1 MRYWGDFM
9 KKYENKKRKGFYIEQ
24 DLLDKLQVCLELD
37 EDCKSINELVNK
49 AIEFYTSFV
58 LTKESEGYILKSFSN
73 VVSAIVQDSEN
84 RMARIY
90 FKLAVELA
98 KLNNV
103 IASNNSIS
111 EEEMNKLQLKCLD
124 EVKRING
131 TISFE
136 DAYKF
141 QNDLK

>member
-1 MRYWGDFM
+1 M
-9 KKYENKKRKGFYIEQ
+9 KKYENKIRKGFYIEQ
-24 DLLDKLQVCLELD
+24 ELLDKLQICFDLD
-37 EDCKSINELVNK
+37 EDCKSMNELVNK

-90 FKLAVELA
+90 FKIAVELA
-98 KLNNV
+98 KLNNI
-103 IASNNSIS
+103 IASSSDIDD
-111 EEEMNKLQLKCLD
+111 EEIKKLHIKCLE

-141 QNDLK
+141 QNDND